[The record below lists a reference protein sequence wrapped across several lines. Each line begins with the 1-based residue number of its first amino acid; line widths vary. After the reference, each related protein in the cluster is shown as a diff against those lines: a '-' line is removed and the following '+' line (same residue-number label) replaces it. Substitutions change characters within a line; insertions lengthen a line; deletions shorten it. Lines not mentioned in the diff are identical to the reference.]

1 MKFLNIQRK
10 GDVLLFSLIAIIQIT
25 ESTLFLYCFYIY
37 FVEKLT
43 DRDSIE
49 ELQNKEL
56 QTDEVKK
63 LEYIID

>member
-1 MKFLNIQRK
+1 M
-10 GDVLLFSLIAIIQIT
+10 
-25 ESTLFLYCFYIY
+25 LFLYCFYVY

-43 DRDSIE
+43 DRDSIG